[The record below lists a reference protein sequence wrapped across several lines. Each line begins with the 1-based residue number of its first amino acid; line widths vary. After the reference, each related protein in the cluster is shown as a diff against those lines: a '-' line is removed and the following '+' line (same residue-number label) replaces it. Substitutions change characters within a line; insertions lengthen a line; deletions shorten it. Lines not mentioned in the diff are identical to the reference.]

1 MTWRSTGSIL
11 ALVLVLGA
19 CGDSTEEQAAL
30 QAEQEAMMAQAQ
42 ADTMAMA
49 VAAFDPAGF
58 DTISWDNQQAA
69 MERGA
74 TVFRFSC
81 QKCHGVNGAGDGG
94 FVQAGDTLRPP
105 SFREG
110 DWRFAED
117 LDGLRE
123 QIFVGAAEGMPH
135 WGLEGLKYR
144 DVDAVARYIQSDL
157 RN

>member
-1 MTWRSTGSIL
+1 LAL
-11 ALVLVLGA
+11 ALVFALGA
-19 CGDSTEEQAAL
+19 CGDSADDQAAM
-30 QAEQEAMMAQAQ
+30 QAEQEAVEARAQEE
-42 ADTMAMA
+42 AMA
-49 VAAFDPAGF
+49 EAQLAFDPAAF
-58 DTISWDNQQAA
+58 DTISWENRQAA

-105 SFREG
+105 SFRVE

-117 LDGLRE
+117 MDGLRE
-123 QIFVGAAEGMPH
+123 MIFVGATEGMPH

-144 DVDAVARYIQSDL
+144 DVDAVAQYIQGDL